1 MPRVPQ
7 LLARHLQASGVVP
20 SSAVPSESSASH
32 RHSPQTMDRPE
43 SQPLFLPHSLTQED
57 RDACTGD
64 LGQIEERLRDAQLL
78 ASLDQLR
85 VHLHIKSRLVTYKNR
100 HVRHQVPNTRAR
112 RRIEVNEGKIIAL
125 AEKYRAARKA
135 KLDLA
140 GPGGWEEQWK
150 DLRREDVRTM
160 MAEEDPINMTAEEG
174 VQFISEGRR
183 TTSWIWIMS
192 KGSEVDSTIIPR

>member
-1 MPRVPQ
+1 
-7 LLARHLQASGVVP
+7 
-20 SSAVPSESSASH
+20 
-32 RHSPQTMDRPE
+32 MDRPE

-135 KLDLA
+135 KQADFPQKCLGSAHILPCAGGPADLFFPQQFLGTWEVESTLTSVKMPL
-140 GPGGWEEQWK
+140 GPDYVP
-150 DLRREDVRTM
+150 DL
-160 MAEEDPINMTAEEG
+160 
-174 VQFISEGRR
+174 
-183 TTSWIWIMS
+183 
-192 KGSEVDSTIIPR
+192 EVGPLLPLELHKRQAQLYAL